1 MLDMG
6 LLLTRRL
13 AASMA
18 LASGLAGCD
27 SLGPDRTVVLF
38 ISELTAPTSIVEG
51 QTLVAQVT
59 VEFGGCRS
67 FTKLDKVR
75 TPGRITIRALGRDT
89 SGPNVSCPADIRTQV
104 VEVRTEG
111 PFTDPFL
118 VVGVQPTGEETKRSV
133 RLVSR

>member
-6 LLLTRRL
+6 LLFTRRL
-13 AASMA
+13 AALTA
-18 LASGLAGCD
+18 LAAGLSGCD
-27 SLGPDRTVVLF
+27 SLGPERTVVLH
-38 ISELTAPTSIVEG
+38 IAEVTAPASIIEG

-67 FTKLDKVR
+67 FENLEKVR
-75 TPGRITIRALGRDT
+75 TPGKITVRALGRDI
-89 SGPNVSCPADIRTQV
+89 SAPNALCPADVRTQV

-118 VVGVQPTGEETKRSV
+118 VVGVQPTGEETRRSV